1 MLKTKS
7 VYDAKSPEDGI
18 RVLAAQYW
26 PRGVRKEH
34 VDLNRRALA
43 PSRELLRSFKD
54 GWIDWPAFR
63 EMYLAEMTS
72 EPKAV
77 EALEEVR
84 RLLDGQTVTVMCVC
98 RDEAQCHRSLIRG
111 LLGE

>member
-54 GWIDWPAFR
+54 GRIDWPAYR
-63 EMYLAEMTS
+63 ELYLAEMRS
-72 EPKAV
+72 EPRA
-77 EALEEVR
+77 R
-84 RLLDGQTVTVMCVC
+84 RLWTKCGGCWMG
-98 RDEAQCHRSLIRG
+98 RR
-111 LLGE
+111 